1 MTNSFQSNVSS
12 ALLHLSDLFFFLF
25 FLLFTPI
32 SVLFLGCLVL
42 QVHQSSLPQRMIQH
56 SAFWWLSTDSAFP
69 PQMGTTVGRDAAS
82 TLQQTAALIC
92 PFNWRRWKDKGCVTL
107 AGAAMKWELWLFHFY
122 LWVAFLLMVW
132 QVDDFI
138 RHSGK
143 RSSNSCSSPAFSF
156 QVTSCEPANHLTDWL
171 HPLTHP
177 TSTFH
182 TLLSSAEL
190 IWVADSL
197 TRWLQSLKHLNLF
210 SNVLSEWLIKNE
222 DFP

>member
-1 MTNSFQSNVSS
+1 MTNSLQSNMSS

-92 PFNWRRWKDKGCVTL
+92 PFNWRRWKDRGCVTL

-122 LWVAFLLMVW
+122 FGWPFCWWCARLMALLDLVENAAATVAPLQL
-132 QVDDFI
+132 
-138 RHSGK
+138 SAS
-143 RSSNSCSSPAFSF
+143 RSPPVSQPI
-156 QVTSCEPANHLTDWL
+156 T
-171 HPLTHP
+171 
-177 TSTFH
+177 
-182 TLLSSAEL
+182 
-190 IWVADSL
+190 
-197 TRWLQSLKHLNLF
+197 
-210 SNVLSEWLIKNE
+210 
-222 DFP
+222 